1 MRPPFSQ
8 HLYNEGDLIV
18 VEINKDEACALNE
31 GREITIPP
39 SKIDHRIGVEVQ
51 RFSNARARC
60 AAAVGLTGEGVALSS
75 GVSPP

>member
-1 MRPPFSQ
+1 VRPPFSQ

-39 SKIDHRIGVEVQ
+39 SKIDHRIGVEVPEFLK
-51 RFSNARARC
+51 RPSKMRGGC
-60 AAAVGLTGEGVALSS
+60 W
-75 GVSPP
+75 PYW